1 MRKIL
6 IVEDTLAIRE
16 EIFDILSM
24 ENYEVFQAENGLTG
38 FEMALKEQPDL
49 IISDILMPDLD
60 GYEMFEKLQINK
72 NTASIPLIFLSA
84 KSEKEDVRTG
94 MNLGAEDYLTKPLN
108 INDLLNAVKSKIKKK
123 LIIEQNIINKATAT
137 STILKKKKN
146 ELDNYAHLISNELK
160 SSLRNISGIITDP
173 QEVIDK
179 TISFKD
185 STIEI
190 QLKGENKE
198 RNNHS
203 VQYNTKMTFKRSFNF
218 ILVFIISIIN
228 LFRRKKISKNIE
240 KPSYIFHDL
249 ILKTPWS
256 IKLLNNNLSKIETNI
271 SKQYGKKELI
281 KVFRLFEEKIFKDNV
296 FKDHEISIK
305 EFSRVSE
312 VPLTHC
318 FYLLKFHVNIDSF
331 TKFKNFSRIAVSLK
345 LIENNYLDNDSI
357 ESLTLAV
364 GFQTYNSFYNSFK
377 TYTSLTPKE
386 YLLSR

>member
-1 MRKIL
+1 
-6 IVEDTLAIRE
+6 
-16 EIFDILSM
+16 
-24 ENYEVFQAENGLTG
+24 
-38 FEMALKEQPDL
+38 
-49 IISDILMPDLD
+49 
-60 GYEMFEKLQINK
+60 
-72 NTASIPLIFLSA
+72 
-84 KSEKEDVRTG
+84 

-240 KPSYIFHDL
+240 KPSYIFNDL

>member
-60 GYEMFEKLQINK
+60 GYKMFEKLQINK

-84 KSEKEDVRTG
+84 KAEKEDVRTG

-240 KPSYIFHDL
+240 KPSYIFNDL

-386 YLLSR
+386 YLLSI

>member
-1 MRKIL
+1 
-6 IVEDTLAIRE
+6 
-16 EIFDILSM
+16 
-24 ENYEVFQAENGLTG
+24 
-38 FEMALKEQPDL
+38 
-49 IISDILMPDLD
+49 
-60 GYEMFEKLQINK
+60 
-72 NTASIPLIFLSA
+72 
-84 KSEKEDVRTG
+84 
-94 MNLGAEDYLTKPLN
+94 MNLGTEDYLTKPLN

-240 KPSYIFHDL
+240 KPSYIFNDL

-305 EFSRVSE
+305 EFSRVSK

>member
-240 KPSYIFHDL
+240 KPSYIFNDL